1 MRRCV
6 GEQEDQR
13 LSLLAHDFVGM
24 CKTGLA
30 GFWPVTAVFSS
41 QVLSESEKVGL
52 RQRTAIPVPAGLE
65 KTTLAMLLTIGVILQ
80 KEVCPYP
87 DHSVKSPW
95 I

>member
-30 GFWPVTAVFSS
+30 GFWPVAAMFRS
-41 QVLSESEKVGL
+41 QSLGESEQVGL
-52 RQRTAIPVPAGLE
+52 RQRAAISVPAGLE
-65 KTTLAMLLTIGVILQ
+65 RTTLALILTIGVILQ
-80 KEVCPYP
+80 KEACPYP
-87 DHSVKSPW
+87 DHSVKSPL